1 MAWPRKKTG
10 LFSLTILTGKYWVRG
25 RVSDGADCWHRA
37 YGEYLTYFAPPPA
50 QSCRPPPR
58 NEIVPCPHQARHLVA
73 SAATVH
79 WTFGHAFNDEW
90 EDAKAMRVM
99 RQKPIFSLA
108 RVGYEALFHLNQ
120 LDESYVTERKEALRR
135 DGRPATTAAEKRV
148 SIGVHVRRGDRFPH
162 KFRAKKQY
170 MPLDRYVS
178 AVESLAGSI
187 YNSTT
192 RLEQDDSTASARHA
206 TTTLVASDDI
216 AVYGS
221 EQFHDATKAQDRA
234 RPEPLRSSD
243 SGLTDFSAQHG
254 NRSGGFFSDAFWA
267 LDVSPSSSAS
277 AQNRTGARW
286 GRATP
291 SAKAVAARELL
302 ARSYLLDMKILG
314 EATDGVVCAVSAVA
328 CRLLAVMMGWER
340 AIERR
345 QWMNIDRP
353 GDWDWTGIM
362 W

>member
-1 MAWPRKKTG
+1 M
-10 LFSLTILTGKYWVRG
+10 
-25 RVSDGADCWHRA
+25 
-37 YGEYLTYFAPPPA
+37 
-50 QSCRPPPR
+50 
-58 NEIVPCPHQARHLVA
+58 A

-99 RQKPIFSLA
+99 RQKSIFSLA

-120 LDESYVTERKEALRR
+120 PDESYVTERKEALRR
-135 DGRPATTAAEKRV
+135 DGKLAATPAEERI
-148 SIGVHVRRGDRFPH
+148 SIGVHVRHGDRFPH
-162 KFRAKKQY
+162 EFRVKKQY
-170 MPLDRYVS
+170 MPLDRYIS
-178 AVESLAGSI
+178 AVDSLARSI

-192 RLEQDDSTASARHA
+192 RRQQDNSTASTRRA
-206 TTTLVASDDI
+206 TTTLVASDDV
-216 AVYGS
+216 AVYDS
-221 EQFHDATKAQDRA
+221 EQFHDVTKAQDRV
-234 RPEPLRSSD
+234 RPEPLWSSGSD
-243 SGLTDFSAQHG
+243 LSDFSAQHG

-267 LDVSPSSSAS
+267 LDVSSSAS
-277 AQNRTGARW
+277 ASAPNGTQVRW
-286 GRATP
+286 SRATP
-291 SAKAVAARELL
+291 SAEALAVREGL
-302 ARSYLLDMKILG
+302 ARSYLLDMKFLG